1 MVADIYTV
9 SHMGYLMI
17 YLHDPHTE
25 YTYEQLKEMCW
36 EGNCDSDCEFCKTC
50 CRNGCE
56 ECEE

>member
-25 YTYEQLKEMCW
+25 YTYEQRKENCW
-36 EGNCDSDCEFCKTC
+36 EGDCDSDCEFCKTC

-56 ECEE
+56 KCEE